1 MDAIKSYLENM
12 FLHLPKSPE
21 VMRAKD
27 ELSQMMEDK
36 YNQLRSEGRTD
47 NEAVGQVI
55 AEFGNLDELAENL
68 GISNEVGA
76 LSTETEQI
84 NMTDEDVERYL
95 KVTRESGTQVA
106 GGVALIL
113 FGVITLILMQSIAD
127 IGLVPEKIA
136 QAFGIG
142 GLLLMVAV
150 AVYMFIMAG
159 VKVNKYEGMETKL
172 VKVDPYLRN
181 RIKLQKDEYTPTF
194 GRTIAIGVFLILLGV
209 IVLVTVT
216 ILDIGGAFLPQLLV
230 AGLLAMVAVAT
241 ALFITSGVKLGAYD
255 KLLNEGDYSKR
266 KKAEVNY
273 MQPIAGIYWMLVLGG
288 YLAWSFLSNAWA
300 ISWVV
305 WPIAGVLFGVISS
318 IVSMARH
325 NR

>member
-21 VMRAKD
+21 VIRAKD

-55 AEFGNLDELAENL
+55 AEFGNLDELAANL
-68 GISNEVGA
+68 GISNEVNA
-76 LSTETEQI
+76 LTAEAEQI
-84 NMTDEDVERYL
+84 NLTDEDVERYL
-95 KVTRESGTQVA
+95 AVSRESSRQVA
-106 GGVALIL
+106 GGVVLIL
-113 FGVITLILMQSIAD
+113 FGVIILILLQSIAD
-127 IGLVPEKIA
+127 KGLVVEKVA
-136 QAFGIG
+136 QAFGVG

-159 VKVNKYEGMETKL
+159 IKANKYEDMETKL
-172 VKVDPYLRN
+172 VNIDPYLRN
-181 RIKLQKDEYTPTF
+181 RIKLQKDEYIPAF
-194 GRTIAIGVFLILLGV
+194 GRAIALGVFLILVGV
-209 IVLVTVT
+209 IALVTVT
-216 ILDIGGAFLPQLLV
+216 ILDIGGNFLPQLLV
-230 AGLLAMVAVAT
+230 AGLLALVAIAT

-266 KKAEVNY
+266 KKAEANY
-273 MQPIAGIYWMLVLGG
+273 MQPIAEIYWMVVVVG
-288 YLAWSFLSNAWA
+288 YLSWSFIGYAWG

-305 WPIAGVLFGVISS
+305 WPIAGVLYATISS
-318 IVSMARH
+318 IVSVARH